1 LLLENIYVTIDLEK
15 YGGFGRLHVSINENR
30 KLA

>member
-1 LLLENIYVTIDLEK
+1 LLLENIYVASDLEK
-15 YGGFGRLHVSINENR
+15 YGGFERLHVSINENR